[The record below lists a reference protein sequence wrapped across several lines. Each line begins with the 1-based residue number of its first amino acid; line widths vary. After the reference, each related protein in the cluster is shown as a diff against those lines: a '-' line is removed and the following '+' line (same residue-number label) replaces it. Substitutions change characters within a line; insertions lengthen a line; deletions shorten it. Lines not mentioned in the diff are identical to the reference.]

1 MATLGC
7 LIRTLRSVTT
17 GNGEEKGGEINCA
30 WVKCRSGYDGGSD
43 VGEDSG
49 CGIVDREIFI
59 DEMIIRI
66 LLTRSFSFW
75 IVCTFESCFSCIKI
89 LMNVNT
95 NLTFFC
101 AR

>member
-17 GNGEEKGGEINCA
+17 RNGEEKGGEINCA
-30 WVKCRSGYDGGSD
+30 WVKCRSGYGGGLD